1 MVKQYKILIVMFLTA
16 LLVCFVRC
24 SNSDVIKNGEQ
35 ISFPK
40 DDNGY
45 PQGDIVIING
55 EEYHLDK
62 IEEAIANSHAEHEID
77 LKLNDKAEG
86 FVKVILPQNNPVCL
100 WSIESNEYIDLVS
113 YSKDELKIEDK
124 NILDG
129 VSANLQTFRFTV
141 SKEKDVTVSFK
152 WSNFNE
158 IEKSFSDKVEYYLL
172 KIKISH

>member
-1 MVKQYKILIVMFLTA
+1 MFLTA
-16 LLVCFVRC
+16 LLVFFVRC
-24 SNSDVIKNGEQ
+24 NNGNVIKNGEQ
-35 ISFPK
+35 INFPK

-45 PQGDIVIING
+45 PQGDIVVING

-62 IEEAIANSHAEHEID
+62 IEQAIADSHAEHEID

-100 WSIESNEYIDLVS
+100 WSVESNEYIDLVS
-113 YSKDELKIEDK
+113 YSKYELKIKDK

-129 VSANLQTFRFTV
+129 VSANLQTFRFTI
-141 SKEKDVTVSFK
+141 SKEKGVTVSFK
-152 WSNFNE
+152 WSNINE